1 MVTNEQVYEA
11 LRNCYDPEIPVNLV
25 DLGLIY
31 DVKIEDDSVTVVMTL
46 TARGCPAHSF
56 ISEQVREEVAK
67 IAGVKSAYVQVVWDP
82 PWNISRLSDA
92 EKKRLGMG

>member
-1 MVTNEQVYEA
+1 MVTNEQVYDV

-31 DVKIEDDSVTVVMTL
+31 DVKVDDDNVNVVMTL

-56 ISEQVREEVAK
+56 ISEQVRQEVAK
-67 IAGVKSAYVQVVWDP
+67 IAGVKSANVQVVWDP
-82 PWNISRLSDA
+82 PWTISRLSDA
-92 EKKRLGMG
+92 ARKQLGMG

>member
-31 DVKIEDDSVTVVMTL
+31 DVKIDDDNVNVVMTL

-56 ISEQVREEVAK
+56 ISEQVRERVAK
-67 IAGVKSAYVQVVWDP
+67 IEGVKSANVQVVWDP

-92 EKKRLGMG
+92 ARKQLGMG

>member
-31 DVKIEDDSVTVVMTL
+31 DVKIEDDSVNVVMTL

-92 EKKRLGMG
+92 AKKRLGMG

>member
-1 MVTNEQVYEA
+1 MVTNEQVYEV

-31 DVKIEDDSVTVVMTL
+31 DVKVDGDKVNVVMTL

-56 ISEQVREEVAK
+56 ISEQVRQEVAK
-67 IAGVKSAYVQVVWDP
+67 IAGVKSAQVQVVWDP
-82 PWNISRLSDA
+82 PWDISRLSGA
-92 EKKRLGMG
+92 ARKRLGMG